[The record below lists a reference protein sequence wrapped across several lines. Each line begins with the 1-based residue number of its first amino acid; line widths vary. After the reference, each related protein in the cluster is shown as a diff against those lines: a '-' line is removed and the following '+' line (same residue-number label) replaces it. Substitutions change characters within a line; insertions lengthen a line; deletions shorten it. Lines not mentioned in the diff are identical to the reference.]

1 MEKMI
6 EWSKFEALEKKY
18 TKLFQKHIK
27 IKNFISRFEK
37 LPFAVM
43 NDETKEG
50 LYLLRKQSGR
60 SGIIYLKSTKIRK
73 NHCDVCG
80 KRRNTTAHHIIPRRL
95 KSINTELSNIR
106 IRVCSECES
115 EIHPENGYGE
125 SLMLKLKAREVKC
138 LTLKLNK
145 KIKDLKK
152 IILDIFDERLE
163 NLKDSRKNFVSELI
177 KKEQYKK
184 IHAAVKQHDGRLREH
199 KYLRP
204 LVNKA
209 IIKYFNSSKDL

>member
-1 MEKMI
+1 MKMKKMI

-18 TKLFQKHIK
+18 TKLFQKQTK
-27 IKNFISRFEK
+27 IKNFVSRFEK

-43 NDETKEG
+43 NDKNKEG
-50 LYLLRKQSGR
+50 LYLLRRQSGR

-115 EIHPENGYGE
+115 KIHPENGYEE
-125 SLMLKLKAREVKC
+125 SLMLKLKAR
-138 LTLKLNK
+138 
-145 KIKDLKK
+145 
-152 IILDIFDERLE
+152 
-163 NLKDSRKNFVSELI
+163 
-177 KKEQYKK
+177 
-184 IHAAVKQHDGRLREH
+184 
-199 KYLRP
+199 
-204 LVNKA
+204 
-209 IIKYFNSSKDL
+209 